1 MSQKFKKDLL
11 VERAIARSILGSK
24 AFTYALAQKA
34 KGRDLF
40 HVLKGNT
47 ARVRRAIHALEGG
60 VVPAF
65 YRLCELHRARPLEQF
80 GGVR

>member
-1 MSQKFKKDLL
+1 MTQKFKKDLL
-11 VERAIARSILGSK
+11 EERAIARSILGAK

-34 KGRDLF
+34 KGRNLF
-40 HVLKGNT
+40 LALRGHSKRL
-47 ARVRRAIHALEGG
+47 RRAIHALEGG

-80 GGVR
+80 KR